1 MKKQNKEKLKFFQQN
16 PELFSLACGDI
27 LLVAFY
33 IMSQNQLV
41 SQTLMAVLIAQL
53 FGVFLVNYLSKK
65 NLFFLIFTL
74 LVLALTVYLSI
85 DVVKLII

>member
-74 LVLALTVYLSI
+74 LFLALTVYLSI